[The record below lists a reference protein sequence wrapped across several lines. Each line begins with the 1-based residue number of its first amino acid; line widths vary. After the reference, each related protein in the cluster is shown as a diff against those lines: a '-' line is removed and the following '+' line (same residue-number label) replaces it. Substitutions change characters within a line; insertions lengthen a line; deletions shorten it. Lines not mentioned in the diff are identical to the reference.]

1 MQPPPPTTWT
11 SFFDAAFVASTAV
24 QIVAVYLGVYFG
36 QRFADRAQS
45 RDRARE
51 NRENQDFVRSA
62 IVTSMGHTLIAIW
75 THRRDIRTAGAPN
88 SVGLLN
94 SAQRIDPFRVT
105 QALGRDGYDAFV
117 AITGMVDLGNTY
129 LGRLSGE
136 HALAF
141 FTQTPRP
148 ARPDLFAR
156 IFYAPYVG
164 QMDAMLAN
172 AEVQITKLLA
182 IMDPERLAQIEREA
196 RPRIEAGPTEAATT
210 WAGSTST
217 ADP

>member
-1 MQPPPPTTWT
+1 MQSPPPTTWT

-24 QIVAVYLGVYFG
+24 QIFAVYLGVYCA

-45 RDRARE
+45 CERARE
-51 NRENQDFVRSA
+51 DRANQDFVRSA

-88 SVGLLN
+88 SVGLIN
-94 SAQRIDPFRVT
+94 SARRIDPFRVT

-117 AITGMVDLGNTY
+117 AITGMIDLSNSY

-136 HALAF
+136 HAMAF
-141 FTQTPRP
+141 FSSNPRP

-156 IFYAPYVG
+156 AFYAPYAG
-164 QMDAMLAN
+164 QMDTMLAN

-182 IMDPERLAQIEREA
+182 MMDPERLAQIEREA
-196 RPRIEAGPTEAATT
+196 RPRIEAGPTEFVAT
-210 WAGSTST
+210 
-217 ADP
+217 